1 MNRHDKGPGTPS
13 TTTYYLVV
21 ATDGE
26 SGDIGV
32 VAAVSDERQA
42 RDILDGLAD
51 AADHNVSVC
60 MYAIELPDSET
71 DSLTRD
77 EIHGYFF
84 DIAARVVASGE
95 TPLERRPQLDP

>member
-1 MNRHDKGPGTPS
+1 MSKYGQGPGTSS
-13 TTTYYLVV
+13 TTTYYLVI
-21 ATDGE
+21 ATDEE
-26 SGDIGV
+26 SGDTGV

-60 MYAIELPDSET
+60 MHAVELPDSET

-77 EIHGYFF
+77 EIPGYFSEV
-84 DIAARVVASGE
+84 AARVVASGE
-95 TPLERRPQLDP
+95 TLPAERPK